1 MIDADDVI
9 DAREIA
15 AILGL
20 SHSNTVSLYQRR
32 YSDMPRPAI
41 DMGQG
46 RCKLWL
52 RTEITEWSASRG
64 GHHAARTG

>member
-20 SHSNTVSLYQRR
+20 SHSNTVSLL
-32 YSDMPRPAI
+32 SLI
-41 DMGQG
+41 H
-46 RCKLWL
+46 
-52 RTEITEWSASRG
+52 I
-64 GHHAARTG
+64 